1 MRSKANTHAPQGLP
15 PQSAP
20 RWHYLSSLLC
30 LQQSLRQ
37 NLISLIWERSTWLSN
52 IVSLTI
58 AFDNAMCAQGDDY
71 EGLQWRC
78 SLLFVSGNYITFT
91 VSKIMMI
98 HYPKRFSPRWKS
110 MSTRLVKSQYDAM
123 ITSSMFSMKFF
134 VYWSWW
140 RNWKD
145 DEEDTKS
152 QWCALICW
160 FHTSRFTILNS
171 ILHLKILYHDLITP
185 KVLILFATVL
195 ESYSASLISNHLT
208 SKWYG
213 QSLSHYLN
221 EIFSLNKFLMLKNW
235 W

>member
-1 MRSKANTHAPQGLP
+1 
-15 PQSAP
+15 
-20 RWHYLSSLLC
+20 
-30 LQQSLRQ
+30 
-37 NLISLIWERSTWLSN
+37 
-52 IVSLTI
+52 
-58 AFDNAMCAQGDDY
+58 MCAQGDDY

-78 SLLFVSGNYITFT
+78 SLIFVSGNYITFT

-145 DEEDTKS
+145 DEEDTNHES
-152 QWCALICW
+152 QWCALNICW
-160 FHTSRFTILNS
+160 FHTSRCTILNS

-195 ESYSASLISNHLT
+195 ESYSASVISNHLT

-221 EIFSLNKFLMLKNW
+221 EIFSLEHSVYFRILSVYFIFSFVTSLLERNIVIFLRIFSSIIRFRLW
-235 W
+235 AT

>member
-1 MRSKANTHAPQGLP
+1 MTLFIVFVVS
-15 PQSAP
+15 SAIVETKSNKSDLRAFHMTIKYSVFDDRFWQRDVRA
-20 RWHYLSSLLC
+20 RW
-30 LQQSLRQ
+30 
-37 NLISLIWERSTWLSN
+37 WL
-52 IVSLTI
+52 
-58 AFDNAMCAQGDDY
+58 
-71 EGLQWRC
+71 WR
-78 SLLFVSGNYITFT
+78 VT
-91 VSKIMMI
+91 VK
-98 HYPKRFSPRWKS
+98 
-110 MSTRLVKSQYDAM
+110 
-123 ITSSMFSMKFF
+123 MFSYLRERQLYHLHSLQDYDDTLSKEVFSEVKIDVNSSGEKSIRCDDNFQHVQYEVFCILKLMTELKR
-134 VYWSWW
+134 WW
-140 RNWKD
+140 RRH
-145 DEEDTKS
+145 ES
-152 QWCALICW
+152 QWCALIFCW